1 MLKLFGL
8 EGEPSLARLA
18 LIVRGADTARPDLA
32 PEAAG
37 LHAISLGLSALAG
50 DDDHGMIAK
59 AFNIY
64 DGLFAYIRF
73 ARAGTS
79 QLAGQGGM
87 TGMTTIDQTAPAQAA
102 APTFNEAFKVW
113 FKIGCLSFGGPAGQ
127 IAMMH
132 RVLVDEK
139 KWIDE
144 PRFLHALNFS
154 MLTPGPEAQKLA
166 TYIGWLLH
174 GVRGG
179 LVAGIL
185 FVVPG
190 ALVMLGLSLLYALGR
205 GVPVIDGA
213 LFGIKAAV
221 LVIVVEALIRI
232 GRRALKTSFVVRH
245 CRRCL
250 CRHLLFRVAV
260 SDHRDRRGTGRLP
273 CARSSPALLNLKDD
287 VGALAPPVPDR
298 WRRAATAAVVGLAAW
313 WAPVVLAIAVLGS
326 NHVLVSVGLFFSK
339 LAVVSFGGAYALLAY
354 MAQQAV
360 ETHHWMTAPE
370 MVDGLG
376 LAETTPGPLIL
387 VTQFVG
393 FLAGFRDA
401 APFPPVAAGI
411 LAAVMTT
418 WVTFTPSMLWVFVG
432 APFVEQ
438 LRSNKLLSG
447 ALAAITAAVVGVIL
461 NLTVWFAL
469 HVLFGQVTE
478 RHTGFLRWYSF
489 DPLGLDLKTLAL
501 AVIAGV
507 LAFRFHRSLIEV
519 VAVMAALGVAV
530 RLVLGP

>member
-1 MLKLFGL
+1 
-8 EGEPSLARLA
+8 
-18 LIVRGADTARPDLA
+18 
-32 PEAAG
+32 
-37 LHAISLGLSALAG
+37 
-50 DDDHGMIAK
+50 
-59 AFNIY
+59 
-64 DGLFAYIRF
+64 
-73 ARAGTS
+73 
-79 QLAGQGGM
+79 
-87 TGMTTIDQTAPAQAA
+87 MTTIEPGQMPAGVQR
-102 APTFNEAFKVW
+102 PAFGEFFKTW
-113 FKIGCLSFGGPAGQ
+113 LKIGCVNFGGPAGQ

-132 RVLVDEK
+132 RIVVDEK

-179 LVAGIL
+179 LTAGIL
-185 FVVPG
+185 FVLPG

-205 GVPVIDGA
+205 GYPVIDGA

-221 LVIVVEALIRI
+221 LVIVVEALLRI
-232 GRRALKTSFVVRH
+232 GKRALKTSLLLGIAGTAFVGIFF
-245 CRRCL
+245 L
-250 CRHLLFRVAV
+250 A
-260 SDHRDRRGTGRLP
+260 LP
-273 CARSSPALLNLKDD
+273 FPIIVIAAALIGFLAAQSSPGLLGLKDD
-287 VGALAPPVPDR
+287 IGVLTPPAPDR
-298 WRRAATAAVVGLAAW
+298 WRQAAIAALVGLIAW
-313 WAPVVLAIAVLGS
+313 WAPVALAVAVFGL

-393 FLAGFRDA
+393 FLAGFRDP
-401 APFPPVAAGI
+401 APFSPVMAGI
-411 LAAVMTT
+411 LAAAMTT

-438 LRSNKLLSG
+438 LRANKRLSG

-478 RHTGFLRWYSF
+478 QHAGWLRWYAF
-489 DPLGLDLKTLAL
+489 DPLALDLKAAAL
-501 AVIAGV
+501 AVIAGI
-507 LAFRFHRSLIEV
+507 LAFVLHRGLIEV
-519 VAVMAALGVAV
+519 VVVMAALGIATRFVFGA
-530 RLVLGP
+530 